1 MTNFLTC
8 CRLQQLIRNSFYS
21 GNLRRVVID
30 EADQIFQAA
39 YRAAAMAEL
48 GKLAGLGI
56 QVCMYSGSVAPNQ
69 EETLRVSMNLT
80 QLTVLRSDTY
90 RANLFYRF
98 VKADTTSHYNELIQ
112 EAIERLRLTGNGI
125 VMRREPIDRAL
136 IFTRTKRG
144 ADKVVRGLIKAGI
157 SAHAIH
163 GNKSQSQRERVL
175 AAFRRGDVTTLVATD
190 IAARGIDVDG
200 ISHVVNFDLPD
211 VPETYV
217 HRIGRT
223 ARAGAAGIAIS
234 LCDPEDWASLRGIE
248 KLIGKSIS
256 GSDSRAR
263 SNRNSASNT
272 HGRAGQQDPR
282 SADKRRRRGENNVA
296 RTPRRHEQNGEST
309 DGIASVA
316 FLRRSTRPPH
326 EVAPRAP
333 RRSAQPKGSRHGQG
347 RTPAI

>member
-1 MTNFLTC
+1 MLDMGFIHDIRKIVSKLPAKRQTLLFSATMPGAIAELAA
-8 CRLQQLIRNSFYS
+8 QLLRDPIRVAVTPVASTVE
-21 GNLRRVVID
+21 RVEQRVVHVN
-30 EADQIFQAA
+30 
-39 YRAAAMAEL
+39 RAAKPDVLVE
-48 GKLAGLGI
+48 
-56 QVCMYSGSVAPNQ
+56 
-69 EETLRVSMNLT
+69 
-80 QLTVLRSDTY
+80 VLRS
-90 RANLFYRF
+90 
-98 VKADTTSHYNELIQ
+98 
-112 EAIERLRLTGNGI
+112 
-125 VMRREPIDRAL
+125 EPIDRAL

-157 SAHAIH
+157 TAHAMH

-223 ARAGAAGIAIS
+223 ARAGADGIAIS
-234 LCDPEDWASLRGIE
+234 LCDPEERALLRSIE

-256 GSDSRAR
+256 GSDSRAHP
-263 SNRNSASNT
+263 NRNAASNT
-272 HGRAGQQDPR
+272 HGRAGQRDTR
-282 SADKRRRRGENNVA
+282 SAEQQKRRRQTNVA
-296 RTPRRHEQNGEST
+296 RTPGRQEQAGEST

-316 FLRRSTRPPH
+316 FLRRSARPPH
-326 EVAPRAP
+326 QEAPRA
-333 RRSAQPKGSRHGQG
+333 RRWSAQPKGSRHGQG